1 MVFNVHA
8 RKLPVEKSRNI
19 ARHGMRVRLVANA
32 AVLGNLKV
40 PDPSSAFDESVV
52 YRRKNGK
59 FTSQKQSTKRS
70 SGTKL
75 AGKGRKMI
83 FQERKEEGHILFCR
97 TFNRKLLSI

>member
-52 YRRKNGK
+52 YRRKNGNLHL
-59 FTSQKQSTKRS
+59 RS
-70 SGTKL
+70 SQQS
-75 AGKGRKMI
+75 A
-83 FQERKEEGHILFCR
+83 QVAQNWPERGEK
-97 TFNRKLLSI
+97 